1 MQSCMMRYEW
11 AREVKGSTE
20 AAAHSSKLSASKFFE
35 DQVMVSWLML
45 AV

>member
-1 MQSCMMRYEW
+1 MG
-11 AREVKGSTE
+11 ALGTE

-35 DQVMVSWLML
+35 DQVMVCWLML